1 MFLVTD
7 KFIVRTAF
15 QEDSPILLESA
26 LYGFLKACPHARA
39 LQLTPVQAREFIR
52 WIIERSLNTPYSIM
66 IFEKSTGEL
75 AGFRLYSVSHR
86 DESQDFEPFELD
98 FDSFTDNVKI
108 LCNILDNQKNKIWEL
123 CPNVNKVLRQELT
136 FIDPHYQR
144 QGIGSHLL
152 RFLNV
157 EQLKR
162 DGFAG
167 IQSEATSFANQ
178 KMLSELGYKMLSE
191 SEEDEYMWPDGSAII
206 FPDETKS
213 VQLFFLPFT

>member
-98 FDSFTDNVKI
+98 FDSFTDNV
-108 LCNILDNQKNKIWEL
+108 
-123 CPNVNKVLRQELT
+123 LRQELT

-191 SEEDEYMWPDGSAII
+191 SEE
-206 FPDETKS
+206 
-213 VQLFFLPFT
+213 